1 MITGDNPLTAC
12 YVARQLKF
20 CRTGTIIILTQ
31 VDGKWLWES
40 VDQKVT
46 YPLGSPATMSKKEWR
61 EFITSTDMCLTGEGL
76 SYLLSNHESLTKRL
90 LPHVKV
96 FARVNPKQKEAVVTT
111 LKALGYTTLMC
122 GDGTN
127 DVGALKHS
135 HVGVAILSSLPSKK
149 KKGEEKKEEKENKED
164 KEKFDKL
171 RR

>member
-1 MITGDNPLTAC
+1 MG
-12 YVARQLKF
+12 
-20 CRTGTIIILTQ
+20 
-31 VDGKWLWES
+31 
-40 VDQKVT
+40 
-46 YPLGSPATMSKKEWR
+46 
-61 EFITSTDMCLTGEGL
+61 
-76 SYLLSNHESLTKRL
+76 
-90 LPHVKV
+90 HVRV

-171 RR
+171 RRRPAAEGGQRPKNDRLSSQQAKLERMMKEMEEASIVKLG